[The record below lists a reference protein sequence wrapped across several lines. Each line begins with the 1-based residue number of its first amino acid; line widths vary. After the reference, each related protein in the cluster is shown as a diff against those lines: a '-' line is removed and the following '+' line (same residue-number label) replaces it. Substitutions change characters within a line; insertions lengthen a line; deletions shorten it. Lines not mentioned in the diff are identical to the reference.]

1 MAELYGRL
9 TQAVWSELDGR
20 GDIVPLRREVQR
32 EHVNRIAVLLL
43 RPGAASRVDTR
54 STVRVQA
61 RVLLERI
68 RLASHRPGLS
78 EEAQAHLADSA
89 DTLEQAL
96 TARLQRF
103 GG

>member
-1 MAELYGRL
+1 MSELYSRL
-9 TQAVWSELDGR
+9 TQAVWSELEGR

-32 EHVNRIAVLLL
+32 EHVNRIAALLV
-43 RPGAASRVDTR
+43 RPGAASRADTR

-68 RLASHRPGLS
+68 HSASRRPGLS
-78 EEAQAHLADSA
+78 EEAQAHLADCA
-89 DTLEQAL
+89 GTLDEAL
-96 TARLQRF
+96 SARLQRL

>member
-1 MAELYGRL
+1 MIRASTLRSFLAAAACCAL
-9 TQAVWSELDGR
+9 TALAQ
-20 GDIVPLRREVQR
+20 PT
-32 EHVNRIAVLLL
+32 
-43 RPGAASRVDTR
+43 PPASRVDTR

-68 RLASHRPGLS
+68 RTASHRPGLS

-89 DTLEQAL
+89 DTLDQAL

>member
-1 MAELYGRL
+1 VPGPRQLHELGHEPGGHL
-9 TQAVWSELDGR
+9 AQV
-20 GDIVPLRREVQR
+20 REVQR

-43 RPGAASRVDTR
+43 RPGASSRVDTR